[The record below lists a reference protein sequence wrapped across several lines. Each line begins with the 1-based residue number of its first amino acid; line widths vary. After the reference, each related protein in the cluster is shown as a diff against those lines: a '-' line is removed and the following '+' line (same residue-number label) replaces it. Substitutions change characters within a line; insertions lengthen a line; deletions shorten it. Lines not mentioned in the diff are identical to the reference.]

1 MGTPREKQGQAGKRS
16 GLGVFARVRKR
27 TAAGVKLLPFP
38 FRADWIGLL
47 IVDCE
52 CFCLCVWVDTVAV
65 SVPSGFGAAGGPA
78 ARLRLIAGVVMIAA
92 INSAPLAVLPQL
104 AARGAC
110 ESYCGYCSLLLPVAV
125 QPAAARSAKQERAVT
140 SSSESPAR
148 ESHLRWKTGHY
159 CCYCCYC
166 YLLRLIEAC
175 CCATQPASA
184 PSPAPNRQFP

>member
-1 MGTPREKQGQAGKRS
+1 M
-16 GLGVFARVRKR
+16 
-27 TAAGVKLLPFP
+27 
-38 FRADWIGLL
+38 
-47 IVDCE
+47 
-52 CFCLCVWVDTVAV
+52 WVDTVAV

-175 CCATQPASA
+175 CCATGVCTVAGPQSPVPSKGRRTLRSCRGRGRARRPHARPNAA
-184 PSPAPNRQFP
+184 PTHPVAGWRRRRSSRGS